1 MTPNM
6 ERFTRKI
13 AVVGLV
19 LALPFVAA
27 PTPMSLT
34 VPEYPGSSE
43 REGREGTIDIFSL
56 EHRVAL
62 SFEPATGLPNGP
74 RQHFPLTVVQ
84 VIDKSTP
91 GFHNAFASGQVLTE
105 VTLDFYR
112 INPET
117 RDEAKYYTITLEYAR
132 IVSLETF
139 MPTSF
144 LPENEPYRHM
154 VRVQFVY
161 QEIKWHWLPD
171 DTFATD
177 TWGE

>member
-1 MTPNM
+1 MTPNR

-13 AVVGLV
+13 AVLGLV
-19 LALPFVAA
+19 LAVPFVAA
-27 PTPMSLT
+27 PTPMNLT

-43 REGREGTIDIFSL
+43 REDREGTNDIFSL
-56 EHRVAL
+56 EHKVAVPFDL
-62 SFEPATGLPNGP
+62 ATGLPIGP

-84 VIDKSTP
+84 RIDKSTP
-91 GFHNAFASGQVLTE
+91 GFHDALISGQVLKE

-112 INPET
+112 ITPKT
-117 RDEAKYYTITLEYAR
+117 RAEAIYYTITLKHAR

-144 LPENEPYRHM
+144 LPENEPFGHM

-161 QEIKWHWLPD
+161 QEIEWHWIPD